1 MNRLRIGFVAFL
13 LLCCSF
19 EVLAQAEPPTT
30 WLFPPKDLT
39 AISYQYLDLE
49 TNITPSFDVVLANGN
64 LEIGV
69 NVIPITR
76 TFSLGGKIAQVFI
89 SPTLGSLKGS
99 VNIEDIPG
107 FGDVGIDPIEFIDKS
122 GMMDSQVN
130 FRLGL
135 HNAPALN
142 IIEYSQWERK
152 FQVYGVF
159 GLTVPIGEY
168 DSTRRINLGANRWA
182 FRFAAPMVL
191 PLNQNDKRP
200 ANWEVTPNLYVFT
213 NNNDPFVGDTKSQKP
228 LFSIQ
233 NHLSKYFTSKFFAS
247 LDFGYQY
254 GGQAQI
260 DDLPKGEK
268 VNQFAAAVSGGYTIA
283 SIVKLQASLGQLFFN
298 DTNGTMFRFMAT
310 LAMPSKADRERIRQA
325 SQQGQ

>member
-1 MNRLRIGFVAFL
+1 MKKASKSIPAFL
-13 LLCCSF
+13 LLLISI
-19 EVLAQAEPPTT
+19 EVAAQAEPPTT
-30 WLFPPKDLT
+30 WLLPPKDLT
-39 AISYQYLDLE
+39 AISYQYLDLQ

-64 LEIGV
+64 IDIGV
-69 NVIPITR
+69 NVIPITH
-76 TFSLGGKIAQVFI
+76 TFSLGGNIAQVFV
-89 SPTLGSLKGS
+89 SPTFGSLTGS

-107 FGDVGIDPIEFIDKS
+107 FGDVDLDPIEFIDKS

-159 GLTVPIGEY
+159 GLTVPTGEY
-168 DSTRRINLGANRWA
+168 DSARRINLGANRWA
-182 FRFAAPMVL
+182 FRFAVPMVL
-191 PLNQNDKRP
+191 PLNQNNKRP
-200 ANWEVTPNLYVFT
+200 AHWEVTPNLYVFT

-228 LFSIQ
+228 LLSIQ
-233 NHLSKYFTSKFFAS
+233 NHFSKYFTQRFFAS
-247 LDFGYQY
+247 LDFGYQH

-260 DDLPKGEK
+260 DDLPKGETI
-268 VNQFAAAVSGGYTIA
+268 NQFAAALTGGYTIA
-283 SIVKLQASLGQLFFN
+283 SIVKLQASLGQIFFN

-310 LAMPSKADRERIRQA
+310 LALPSKADRDRIRELGQQ
-325 SQQGQ
+325 SQ